1 LRCAQVGFSGGV
13 PIPTDV
19 DGVRAT
25 HTLRVELNA
34 PASRVPEDFARGG
47 AESEA
52 DVWER
57 QPEEDHTNNAR
68 ELQVT
73 FCDLKADVSAGDVVY
88 IGGGRYEWGS
98 WACLLPQN
106 VARYSEVCELYHVS
120 CHQHQCVSFHQL
132 DALSPC
138 H

>member
-1 LRCAQVGFSGGV
+1 
-13 PIPTDV
+13 
-19 DGVRAT
+19 VRAT